1 MARGG
6 PPKKQQPPK
15 SRADQDQ
22 DLWAAVTR
30 SVRPLADRPREARG
44 LSQGPAQPVKKP
56 ADGEAARL
64 ARRLARAAAES
75 SASAPRRREPPPA
88 LAPGS
93 APGLDRR
100 TAERLRRGKLAIDGR
115 VDLHGMSRDAAHRT
129 VIDHLSSAHL
139 LGKRCVLVVT
149 GKGRGIL
156 KESVPHWLNLPPLR
170 EKILAIETARPEH
183 GGEGALYVLLKRRR
197 DRDGGP

>member
-6 PPKKQQPPK
+6 PPKKQAPPK
-15 SRADQDQ
+15 NRADQDR

-30 SVRPLADRPREARG
+30 NVRPLEDRPREARG
-44 LSQGPAQPVKKP
+44 LRHGESEPAERTSEG
-56 ADGEAARL
+56 DAARL
-64 ARRLARAAAES
+64 SRRLAHAAAQ
-75 SASAPRRREPPPA
+75 ASAPPPPPREPPPA